1 MDSPANRLEGLLT
14 LTKRKQ
20 PETSSVPREL
30 TETHLILYVAWRKLW
45 MERDSATAAGGVFSL
60 SLGDL
65 HRAVT
70 TEASELAIDQLRLCS
85 VVPDWTQM
93 IAVVRMLSRRGVLR
107 LHKYTSKGK
116 PPRLHVVMSNQ
127 AGEDMLNSI
136 NAAILDQLDATA
148 PERSHKHPKGAKG
161 NSSKKPPLLPRKKVY
176 QIPACVLELHLEYE
190 RRDIIQE
197 TQAATTTTPEKK
209 SSSV

>member
-1 MDSPANRLEGLLT
+1 MDSPANRLKGLLT

-20 PETSSVPREL
+20 PETSNVPREL

-45 MERDSATAAGGVFSL
+45 MERDSATGGSVFSL

-107 LHKYTSKGK
+107 LHKYTSKGEGK
-116 PPRLHVVMSNQ
+116 DSRLHVVMSNQ

-136 NAAILDQLDATA
+136 NAAILDQLDAA
-148 PERSHKHPKGAKG
+148 ERSHKHQRGAEG
-161 NSSKKPPLLPRKKVY
+161 ISSKKPPPSVPRKKVY

-190 RRDIIQE
+190 RRDIVQE
-197 TQAATTTTPEKK
+197 TQAAATTEKK